1 MGPFVEERG
10 GPDAVQCISSENLK
24 KIDVHVMSYSEG
36 IDTYL
41 FYFLLINVLN
51 RCATV
56 EVAII
61 SCISSASSQDLS
73 TPTTSKLFTPML
85 IFVTHPL
92 LIFLYL
98 LFSIKNKEFY

>member
-1 MGPFVEERG
+1 
-10 GPDAVQCISSENLK
+10 
-24 KIDVHVMSYSEG
+24 MSYSEG

-41 FYFLLINVLN
+41 VYFLLINVLN

-61 SCISSASSQDLS
+61 SCISWASSQDLS
-73 TPTTSKLFTPML
+73 TPTTIKLLLPVL

-92 LIFLYL
+92 LMFLYS
-98 LFSIKNKEFY
+98 LFSINNKEF